1 MFMVQNLALSFCRI
15 FVKKSIGFFFL
26 ALIFMSSS
34 PVTASVV
41 KAPLL
46 AKRMAMIKPSPTLAI
61 TGNASKRKAAGE
73 DIIILAAGEPDFDT
87 PDHIKEGAIEAM
99 KRGLTKY
106 TAVDGLP
113 DLKKAIQ
120 EKFQQENDL
129 SYDLSEIMV
138 GVGGK
143 QIIFNAL
150 LATCEEGDEVMIPA
164 PYWVSYPDIVK
175 LCGAMPVFIDC
186 PEQDGFKLTPESLK
200 KALSPKTKWIILNS
214 PSNPTGS
221 VYTKEE
227 LKALGDVLKNHTC
240 MVMSDDIY
248 EYLTYE
254 ETFYNLPM
262 VCPDLKHR
270 TLIVNGVS
278 KAYSMTGWR
287 IGYGAGPKELISSM
301 TMLQSQSTSN
311 ACSIAQGATITALT
325 SPKNFLNDWKK
336 SFVERRDFC
345 VERLNNIKGLS
356 AIKPSGAFYVYVNCE
371 KLLNAKTPS
380 GIVLHND
387 TDVATY
393 FLEQS
398 GVAVVPGAAFGL
410 SPFFRISYATSMD
423 DLKKA
428 MQRIE
433 QAIGVLKF

>member
-1 MFMVQNLALSFCRI
+1 MLKTISLSFGRI
-15 FVKKSIGFFFL
+15 FVKKSIGFFFIFF
-26 ALIFMSSS
+26 IFMSSS
-34 PVTASVV
+34 LDA
-41 KAPLL
+41 APSGHSSLL
-46 AKRMAMIKPSPTLAI
+46 AKRMTMIKPSPTLAI
-61 TGNASKRKAAGE
+61 TGNAAKRKAAGE

-87 PDHIKEGAIEAM
+87 PEHIKDGAVDAM

-120 EKFQQENDL
+120 EKFKQDNNL

-143 QIIFNAL
+143 QIIFNAI
-150 LATCEEGDEVMIPA
+150 LATCEEGDEVIIPA

-175 LCGAMPVFIDC
+175 LCGATPIFVDC
-186 PEQDGFKLTPESLK
+186 PEKDGFKLTPDALK
-200 KALSPKTKWIILNS
+200 KVLSPKTKWIILNS

-227 LKALGDVLKNHTC
+227 LKALGDGLKNHHC
-240 MVMSDDIY
+240 MIMSDDIY

-254 ETFYNLPM
+254 GTFYNLPM
-262 VCPDLKHR
+262 VCPELKDR

-287 IGYGAGPKELISSM
+287 IGYGAGPKELISAM

-311 ACSIAQGATITALT
+311 ACSIAQGATIKALT
-325 SPKNFLNDWKK
+325 SPKTFLESWKK

-345 VERLNNIKGLS
+345 LEAINNIKGLS
-356 AIKPSGAFYVYVNCE
+356 CVKVSGAFYLYVNCE
-371 KLLNAKTPS
+371 KIVGAKTPS
-380 GIVLHND
+380 GHILNND

-393 FLEQS
+393 FLDQC
-398 GVAVVPGAAFGL
+398 GVAVVPGSAFGL
-410 SPFFRISYATSMD
+410 SPFFRISYATSME

-428 MQRIE
+428 MARLQEAIE
-433 QAIGVLKF
+433 ALVL